1 MNKKVNLTMLRIM
14 DFKKLLNDRQYD
26 AVSTSSQYVRVVAGA
41 GSGKTR
47 VLTYR
52 IAYLVAELNVD
63 PRAILA
69 ITFTNKAAGE
79 MADRAA
85 NLVKDVLGFLP
96 PLHIS
101 TFHSFC
107 ARFLRQEADVI
118 GFPRSFTIYDEDD
131 KGKLIKNIAV
141 EMGYKKGD
149 SFVKEANR
157 YIDRQKTKGLY
168 PDDIHIKFERFPNEK
183 KYLEFYTKYEKK
195 KDESFA
201 MDFDDLLLKTIK
213 ILEMDESV
221 RAKWANRFDHMLVDE
236 FQDTNDV
243 QYRLM
248 SLLLKPDTCLYVVGD
263 PDQTI
268 YTWRGANQN
277 IILDYEKTYGNVET
291 IILNENYRSTKKI
304 LNCANKLIQNNK
316 KRVPKDLFTN
326 ADGGDDVVGNS
337 LPKAEDEA
345 SWVARKISEV
355 ARKNRNENGEPT
367 FSNIAVLYRSSYM
380 TRPFEIA
387 FKDSQ
392 IPYKIYGGVRFY
404 ERMEVKDLLSYFNL
418 LVNPKD
424 NIAFERIINVPKRSI
439 GETSVDRI
447 REEAMNANLS
457 LYEYMKNIEAFGDT
471 TTLPSRVIKQCALFI
486 SSMEA
491 TKEKLKDNLEV
502 YSSVLKDFV
511 NEIGYMEYLKKDEDP
526 EEDRIKNVEEL
537 FNDISHFIEK
547 NPESSFE
554 EYLQNVT
561 LLTSQDDISGGNF
574 VSLMTIHVAKG
585 LEFDNVFIIGM
596 NQGAFP
602 SDRSISESGRDGDE
616 EERRLAYVA
625 MTRARKRLF
634 CTCNEG
640 YSYITDSKQTPSQF
654 FKEAGIQ
661 LPRSNYFESNSLWVS
676 QGRGQYRNPQS
687 QNRSAKS
694 FFSDGDAISPF
705 QKEEKKAEAPA
716 KKDNG
721 ITDWKVGDLV
731 DHQKFGRGKV
741 IEIINDKII
750 KINFTNEG
758 AKTLLSSHPMLD
770 RAKSE
775 GGDA

>member
-1 MNKKVNLTMLRIM
+1 M

-52 IAYLVAELNVD
+52 IAYLIAELNVD

-69 ITFTNKAAGE
+69 ITFTNKAAKE

-85 NLVKDVLGFLP
+85 NLVKDIMGYLP

-107 ARFLRQEADVI
+107 ARFLRQEVDVI
-118 GFPRSFTIYDEDD
+118 GFPRSFTIYDEED

-141 EMGYKKGD
+141 EKGYKKGD
-149 SFVKEANR
+149 SFVKEAAR
-157 YIDRQKTKGLY
+157 YIDQQKNKGLY
-168 PDDIHIKFERFPNEK
+168 PQDITIKYERFPNEK
-183 KYLEFYTKYEKK
+183 KYLEFYTTYEKK
-195 KDESFA
+195 KDEAFA

-213 ILEMDESV
+213 ILELDEGV
-221 RAKWANRFDHMLVDE
+221 RQKWARRFDHILVDE

-248 SLLLKPDTCLYVVGD
+248 SLLLRPDACLYVVGD

-277 IILDYEKTYGNVET
+277 IILDYEKKYGNVET

-304 LNCANKLIQNNK
+304 LDCANRLIQNNK

-326 ADGGDDVVGNS
+326 SSEGDDVVGNS
-337 LPKAEDEA
+337 LSRADDEA
-345 SWVARKISEV
+345 SWVARKISEL
-355 ARKNRNENGEPT
+355 ARKNRNEDGEPT
-367 FSNIAVLYRSSYM
+367 FSDIAVLYRSSYM

-387 FKDSQ
+387 FKDAQ

-418 LVNPKD
+418 MVNPKD

-447 REEAMNANLS
+447 REEALNAGLS
-457 LYEYMKNIEAFGDT
+457 EYEYMRNIEAYADS
-471 TTLPSRVIKQCALFI
+471 TTLPSRVIKQCGLFI
-486 SSMEA
+486 EKMEA
-491 TKEKLKDNLEV
+491 TKAKLKDNLEV

-511 NEIGYMEYLKKDEDP
+511 TDIGYMDYLKDDEDP
-526 EEDRIKNVEEL
+526 EEDRVKNVEEL

-547 NPESSFE
+547 NPDSKFE

-596 NQGAFP
+596 NQGSFP
-602 SDRSISESGRDGDE
+602 SERSISESGRDGDE

-654 FKEAGIQ
+654 FKEAGIK
-661 LPRSNYFESNSLWVS
+661 LPRSNYFESNSLWKS
-676 QGRGQYRNPQS
+676 QGSGSYRNNQAS
-687 QNRSAKS
+687 QKTFNS
-694 FFSDGDAISPF
+694 FFTDGKAINPF
-705 QKEEKKAEAPA
+705 ERKEEKKPEAPV
-716 KKDNG
+716 KKSNG

-731 DHQKFGRGKV
+731 IHEKFGRGKV
-741 IEIINDKII
+741 VEIINEKII
-750 KINFTNEG
+750 RINFDSEG
-758 AKTLLSSHPMLD
+758 VKTLLGSHPMLD

>member
-1 MNKKVNLTMLRIM
+1 M

-26 AVSTSSQYVRVVAGA
+26 AVSTSSQYVRIVAGA

-52 IAYLVAELNVD
+52 IAYLIAEMNVD

-69 ITFTNKAAGE
+69 ITFTNKAARE

-85 NLVKDVLGFLP
+85 NIVKDVMGFLP

-107 ARFLRQEADVI
+107 ARFLRQEAEVI

-141 EMGYKKGD
+141 EKGYKKGD
-149 SFVKEANR
+149 SFVKEAAR
-157 YIDRQKTKGLY
+157 YIDKQKTRGLY
-168 PDDIHIKFERFPNEK
+168 PGDITIKYERFPNEK
-183 KYLEFYTKYEKK
+183 KYLDFYATYEKK
-195 KDESFA
+195 KDEAFA
-201 MDFDDLLLKTIK
+201 LDFDDLLLKTIK
-213 ILEMDESV
+213 ILELDEGV
-221 RAKWANRFDHMLVDE
+221 RQKWARRFDHILVDE

-243 QYRLM
+243 QYKLM
-248 SLLLKPDTCLYVVGD
+248 SLLLRSDSCLYVVGD

-277 IILDYEKTYGNVET
+277 IILDYEKEYGNVET

-316 KRVPKDLFTN
+316 KRVPKDLYTN
-326 ADGGDDVVGNS
+326 SGEGDDVVGNS
-337 LPKAEDEA
+337 LSRADDEA
-345 SWVARKISEV
+345 SWVARKISEL
-355 ARKNRNENGEPT
+355 ARKNRNEDGEPT
-367 FSNIAVLYRSSYM
+367 FSDIAVLYRSSYM

-387 FKDSQ
+387 FKDAQ

-418 LVNPKD
+418 MINSKD

-447 REEAMNANLS
+447 REEALNAGLS
-457 LYEYMKNIEAFGDT
+457 EYEYMKNIEAYVDS
-471 TTLPSRVIKQCALFI
+471 TTLPSRVIKQCGLFI
-486 SSMEA
+486 AKMEA
-491 TKEKLKDNLEV
+491 TKAKLNDNLEV

-511 NEIGYMEYLKKDEDP
+511 TDIGYMDYLKDDEDP

-547 NPESSFE
+547 NPDSKFE

-574 VSLMTIHVAKG
+574 ISLMTIHVAKG

-596 NQGAFP
+596 NQGSFP
-602 SDRSISESGRDGDE
+602 SERSISESGRDGDE

-654 FKEAGIQ
+654 FKEAGIK
-661 LPRSNYFESNSLWVS
+661 LPRSNYFESNSLWKS
-676 QGRGQYRNPQS
+676 QGSGSYRNNQPS
-687 QNRSAKS
+687 QKS
-694 FFSDGDAISPF
+694 SNNFFADGKAISPF
-705 QKEEKKAEAPA
+705 ERKEENKPETPVKKS
-716 KKDNG
+716 NG

-750 KINFTNEG
+750 RISFDNEG
-758 AKTLLSSHPMLD
+758 VKTLLGLHPMLD

>member
-1 MNKKVNLTMLRIM
+1 M

-52 IAYLVAELNVD
+52 IAYLIAELNVD
-63 PRAILA
+63 PRTILA

-131 KGKLIKNIAV
+131 KAKLIKNIAV
-141 EMGYKKGD
+141 EKGYKKGD
-149 SFVKEANR
+149 SFVKEASH
-157 YIDRQKTKGLY
+157 YIDKQKTKGLY

-183 KYLEFYTKYEKK
+183 KYLDFYATYEKK

-213 ILEMDESV
+213 ILEMDERV
-221 RAKWANRFDHMLVDE
+221 REKWAGRFDHMLVDE

-243 QYRLM
+243 QYKLM
-248 SLLLKPDTCLYVVGD
+248 SLLLRRDTCLYVVGD

-277 IILDYEKTYGNVET
+277 IILNYEQEYGNVET

-304 LNCANKLIQNNK
+304 LDAANKLIKNNK

-326 ADGGDDVVGNS
+326 ADVGEEVVGNV
-337 LPKAEDEA
+337 LQRADDEA
-345 SWVARKISEV
+345 SWVARKVSEV
-355 ARKNRNENGEPT
+355 ARRNRNENGEPT

-387 FKDSQ
+387 FKDAQ

-447 REEAMNANLS
+447 REEALNANLS
-457 LYEYMKNIEAFGDT
+457 EYEYMKNIEAFEET
-471 TTLPSRVIKQCALFI
+471 TSLPSRVIKQCSLFI
-486 SSMEA
+486 ASMEA
-491 TKEKLKDNLEV
+491 TKEKLTDNLEV

-574 VSLMTIHVAKG
+574 ISLMTIHVAKG

-602 SDRSISESGRDGDE
+602 SDRSLAESGRDGDE

-640 YSYITDSKQTPSQF
+640 YSYITDSKQTPSQY
-654 FKEAGIQ
+654 FKEAGIA
-661 LPRSNYFESNSLWVS
+661 LPRSNYFESNPLWTS
-676 QGRGQYRNPQS
+676 RGNGSSYRSPQPS
-687 QNRSAKS
+687 RSGKS
-694 FFSDGDAISPF
+694 FFSDGDAINPF
-705 QKEEKKAEAPA
+705 QKNEEKKPEPPA

-758 AKTLLSSHPMLD
+758 VKTLLSSHPMLD